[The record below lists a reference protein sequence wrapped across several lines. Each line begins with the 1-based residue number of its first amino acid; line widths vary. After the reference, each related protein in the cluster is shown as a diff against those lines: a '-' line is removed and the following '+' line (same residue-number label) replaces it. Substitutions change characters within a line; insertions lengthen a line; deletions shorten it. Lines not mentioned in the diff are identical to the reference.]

1 MRSRAAGRSCCTVPT
16 GHILFRKNPVE
27 NPSLWAL
34 PFSTTTLTALGD
46 PFMIERSGL
55 GASLADDGTLVY
67 LDNVSRGQQVLAWRD
82 RSGKLLGKATEGHE
96 VIQLAR
102 LSPDGDRAVAT
113 AIDPGQSGLWIYDV
127 QRFVKTRLLTESQS
141 SGNFV
146 LFGFWSRRGDEIH
159 YSIGDPARLSTES
172 SVRPADGPETPRK
185 LAFPQGFTV
194 VQDATTDGRYVVAGH
209 STDGRENH
217 IWFWRKGDNGNAET
231 VDFSKNTEAE
241 QVMTLSPSGRFIA
254 YTSTVGDRI
263 EVYVRPFP
271 EGPGRWQISTNGG
284 GSPRWSRDGTE
295 LFFVEGNT
303 LKRASV
309 STGAQFSAGAT
320 ATLFESPLLRGGPA
334 PFARYDVSPDGR
346 KFLTVEYQ
354 RDIAQPLVRIV
365 ENWLPDFRTRQT
377 K

>member
-1 MRSRAAGRSCCTVPT
+1 M
-16 GHILFRKNPVE
+16 
-27 NPSLWAL
+27 
-34 PFSTTTLTALGD
+34 
-46 PFMIERSGL
+46 
-55 GASLADDGTLVY
+55 
-67 LDNVSRGQQVLAWRD
+67 
-82 RSGKLLGKATEGHE
+82 
-96 VIQLAR
+96 
-102 LSPDGDRAVAT
+102 
-113 AIDPGQSGLWIYDV
+113 WIYDV
-127 QRFVKTRLLTESQS
+127 QRFVKTRLLTESLS

-159 YSIGDPARLSTES
+159 YSIGDPAKLSTES

-209 STDGRENH
+209 SADGRANH

-263 EVYVRPFP
+263 EVYVVPFP

-284 GSPRWSRDGTE
+284 SSPRWSRDGTE

-309 STGAQFSAGAT
+309 STGEQFSAGAT
-320 ATLFESPLLRGGPA
+320 TTLFEAPLLRGGPA

-365 ENWLPDFRTRQT
+365 ENWLPDFRSRQT